1 MPHMES
7 FKIGDK
13 VGRPGV
19 KRDAAPAAQPAAEEK
34 PSAGFPRVEAL
45 IDEYQNADQAK
56 EVFGE
61 SIANLEGL
69 LATEKNPKKK
79 ADLARAKLAFEHTL
93 STLDYLFQVKNEI
106 AQSTVAV
113 AQPRKK

>member
-1 MPHMES
+1 MPQMES

-19 KRDAAPAAQPAAEEK
+19 KGTPATTPQPEVQEK
-34 PSAGFPRVEAL
+34 ASAGFPRVEAL
-45 IDEYQNADQAK
+45 IDEYQSADQAK

-106 AQSTVAV
+106 AQSTLQP